1 MPWHALQN
9 SSPREQPGSRPV
21 RALGLLCATV
31 EHAAVDEVLESS
43 LSAFLSAVQQ
53 RICEVADHVTRVY
66 LRHESGVERPM
77 PAARAALLMAA
88 QQQ

>member
-1 MPWHALQN
+1 
-9 SSPREQPGSRPV
+9 V
-21 RALGLLCATV
+21 RGLGLLCATV

-43 LSAFLSAVQQ
+43 LSAFLSTVQQ

-66 LRHESGVERPM
+66 LRHESGVEQTM